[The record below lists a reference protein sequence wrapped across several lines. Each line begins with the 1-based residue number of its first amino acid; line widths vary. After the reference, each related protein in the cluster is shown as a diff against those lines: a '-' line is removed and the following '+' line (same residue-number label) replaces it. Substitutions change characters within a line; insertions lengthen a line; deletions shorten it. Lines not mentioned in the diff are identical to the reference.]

1 MFGQSEIEHLDD
13 ALLGDHNIVRFEV
26 AVGDA
31 LGVSGVQRVEDL
43 AGVLNGLVDTE
54 GPLSGAP
61 SMHSI
66 TR

>member
-1 MFGQSEIEHLDD
+1 MTPCLVTIILSGLRSRWVT
-13 ALLGDHNIVRFEV
+13 LL
-26 AVGDA
+26 AVIR
-31 LGVSGVQRVEDL
+31 VQRVEDL